1 MFKNQGLRIFGLK
14 SNKYEGRSSE
24 TQLQIGENLNN
35 LHWRVKGLVIVSFHL
50 QALST
55 SFTTIYSLYN
65 SFVGAP
71 HFAMMTKL
79 LGYQGIAVVIEE
91 LLKIIR
97 SLVSTNIICCIKLI
111 RNYLSME
118 KLDKNC
124 HLQIFV
130 FGLAN
135 TSFSNLVSIRFKVWL
150 RLGPT

>member
-1 MFKNQGLRIFGLK
+1 M
-14 SNKYEGRSSE
+14 
-24 TQLQIGENLNN
+24 
-35 LHWRVKGLVIVSFHL
+35 IVSFYL

-111 RNYLSME
+111 GNYLSMK
-118 KLDKNC
+118 KLDKKC

-150 RLGPT
+150 RLGPTWLKLKISKSHKIKSNKDFSKILSVYKQNRHNYQV